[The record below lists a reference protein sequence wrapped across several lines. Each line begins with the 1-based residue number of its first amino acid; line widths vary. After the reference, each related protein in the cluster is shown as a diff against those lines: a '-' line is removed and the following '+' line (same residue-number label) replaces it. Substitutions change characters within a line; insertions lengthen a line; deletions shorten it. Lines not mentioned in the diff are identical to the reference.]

1 MLARARAVGLLLPLM
16 WNCAY
21 DHAQAVESMLVPTQ
35 YRVAWSNHMSS
46 RTFTLAALSAALLA
60 STGTAMAQ
68 DAEPSTGF
76 YIGGG
81 LTQSRF
87 DNDDFDVDDVDD
99 EDNSWKVILGARPHR
114 SFAFEA
120 NYVNFGKSTQPSVV
134 AGGPFE
140 ADADGYALFGLGIL
154 PLGPVELYGKLGV
167 SRIDSDGNVGAVF
180 FEDKATELAYG
191 AGIQFRIGGLGLRA
205 EYEKYDTDVIGDLD
219 LITVGFTYTFGS
231 R

>member
-1 MLARARAVGLLLPLM
+1 
-16 WNCAY
+16 
-21 DHAQAVESMLVPTQ
+21 
-35 YRVAWSNHMSS
+35 MSS
-46 RTFTLAALSAALLA
+46 RTITLAALSAALLFG
-60 STGTAMAQ
+60 TGAVMAQ
-68 DAEPSTGF
+68 GAEPNTGF

-87 DNDDFDVDDVDD
+87 DNDDFDVDDIDD
-99 EDNSWKVILGARPHR
+99 EDNSWKIILGARPHPN
-114 SFAFEA
+114 FAIEA
-120 NYVNFGKSTQPSVV
+120 NYVNFGEATQPSVP

-140 ADADGYALFGLGIL
+140 ADADGYALFGLGIV

-167 SRIDSDGNVGAVF
+167 SRIDSKGNVGAVL

-191 AGIQFRIGGLGLRA
+191 AGLQFRIGALGLRA

-219 LITVGFTYTFGS
+219 LITVGLTFTFGA

>member
-1 MLARARAVGLLLPLM
+1 MR
-16 WNCAY
+16 NCAY
-21 DHAQAVESMLVPTQ
+21 EHDPAVESMLVSPQ
-35 YRVAWSNHMSS
+35 FRVAWSSQMNS
-46 RTFTLAALSAALLA
+46 RTITLAALAATLLA
-60 STGTAMAQ
+60 SAGTAMAQ
-68 DAEPSTGF
+68 DAEPNTGF

-87 DNDDFDVDDVDD
+87 DNDDFDVDDIDD
-99 EDNSWKVILGARPHR
+99 EDNSWKAILGARPHAN
-114 SFAFEA
+114 FAIEA
-120 NYVNFGKSTQPSVV
+120 NYVNFGKSTQPSVT

-140 ADADGYALFGLGIL
+140 ADADGYALFGLGIF

-180 FEDKATELAYG
+180 FEDEATELAYG
-191 AGIQFRIGGLGLRA
+191 GGIQFRIGGLGLRA

-219 LITVGFTYTFGS
+219 LITVGLTYTFGA